1 MDRRRFLGVTG
12 AAAASPMLAAL
23 GTSPVANATAT
34 LFKRVNFASDGLGL
48 SPAEYAALLGEVVAE
63 DGLEPD
69 YYSQG
74 GVIRELERK
83 FARLLGKDDAIY
95 LPTGTLANHLA
106 VRKLAGDDRRVLVQA
121 ESHFYNDSGDC
132 AQTLSG
138 LNLVPLAEGSS
149 TLPVEDVKGWLAR
162 SESGRVETRVG
173 VIAIDRPARECAR

>member
-1 MDRRRFLGVTG
+1 MDRRRFLGVSG

-23 GTSPVANATAT
+23 GGTPATASATAT

-63 DGLEPD
+63 DGFEPD

-74 GVIRELERK
+74 GAIRELERK

-106 VRKLAGDDRRVLVQA
+106 VRRLAGADRRVLAQA
-121 ESHFYNDSGDC
+121 E
-132 AQTLSG
+132 
-138 LNLVPLAEGSS
+138 
-149 TLPVEDVKGWLAR
+149 
-162 SESGRVETRVG
+162 
-173 VIAIDRPARECAR
+173 